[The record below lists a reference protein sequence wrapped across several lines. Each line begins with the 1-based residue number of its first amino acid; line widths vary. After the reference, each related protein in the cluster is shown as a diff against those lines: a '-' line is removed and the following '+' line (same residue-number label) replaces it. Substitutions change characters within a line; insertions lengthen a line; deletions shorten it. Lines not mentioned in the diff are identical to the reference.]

1 LADNQGKSGKAPL
14 LKRVERRNW
23 FILVGMIVI
32 SFSLLPLYF
41 SLGVL
46 IGGVLSIISY
56 YWLYEVVKRAITH
69 TPAAGKITVMLWY
82 YVRLLSIGIVLYLVI
97 SRQWVD
103 PIGLLIGLSVV
114 VLNILFTT
122 IRDYKKILLEV

>member
-1 LADNQGKSGKAPL
+1 ML
-14 LKRVERRNW
+14 
-23 FILVGMIVI
+23 VI
-32 SFSLLPLYF
+32 SFSFLPLYF

-46 IGGVLSIISY
+46 IGGGLSILSY
-56 YWLYEVVKRAITH
+56 YWLYGVVKRAIVYP
-69 TPAAGKITVMLWY
+69 PAAAKFTILLWY
-82 YVRLLSIGIVLYLVI
+82 YVRLSSIGIVLYLVI
-97 SRQWVD
+97 SRKWVD